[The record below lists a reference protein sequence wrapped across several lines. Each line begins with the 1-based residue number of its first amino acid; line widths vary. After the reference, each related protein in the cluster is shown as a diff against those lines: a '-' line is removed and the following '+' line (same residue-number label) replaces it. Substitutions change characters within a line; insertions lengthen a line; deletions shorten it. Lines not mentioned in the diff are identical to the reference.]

1 MPSAV
6 ANELSDEDIQY
17 SMMVGGRNESVEEFV
32 ALLIEAKV
40 QPGVRCL
47 NGGIKVAVGLDT
59 NVNFKLDDH
68 EIDYVEYVCNEQNTS
83 SY

>member
-17 SMMVGGRNESVEEFV
+17 SMMVGGHNKPVDEFV
-32 ALLIEAKV
+32 ALLIEAKE
-40 QPGVRCL
+40 QPGARCL

-68 EIDYVEYVCNEQNTS
+68 EIDYVEYVCNQ
-83 SY
+83 